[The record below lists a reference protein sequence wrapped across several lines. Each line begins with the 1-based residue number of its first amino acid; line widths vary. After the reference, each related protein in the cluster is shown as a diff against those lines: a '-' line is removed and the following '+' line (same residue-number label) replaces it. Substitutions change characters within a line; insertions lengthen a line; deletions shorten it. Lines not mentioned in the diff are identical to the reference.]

1 MDNHHSHKLNLNYR
15 LVSPWLG
22 VAGLVGV
29 GFLPCPECG
38 APLLWH
44 FWPIAAVLTLRN
56 IVREKKKKLTF
67 SEEENPVSPTLD
79 A

>member
-1 MDNHHSHKLNLNYR
+1 LNLNYR
-15 LVSPWLG
+15 LVKPWLG

-44 FWPIAAVLTLRN
+44 FWPIAAVLALRN
-56 IVREKKKKLTF
+56 IVRDRKKKREFLEKLPCNEVND
-67 SEEENPVSPTLD
+67 SSDL
-79 A
+79 